1 MDLFR
6 FRQLTQDL
14 PDDTEIVIRM
24 PDNLPGYYVR
34 EQIVGIIYVGGQLII
49 DIESDEE
56 RRRL

>member
-34 EQIVGIIYVGGQLII
+34 EQIVGIIHSDGQIII
-49 DIESDEE
+49 DIESDDLE
-56 RRRL
+56 